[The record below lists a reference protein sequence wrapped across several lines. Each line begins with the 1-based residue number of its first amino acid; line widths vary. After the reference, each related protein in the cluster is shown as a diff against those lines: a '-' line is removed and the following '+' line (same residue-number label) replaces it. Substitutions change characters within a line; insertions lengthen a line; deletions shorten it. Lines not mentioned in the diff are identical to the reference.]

1 LKSNESFNNSTS
13 FRLKIII
20 IISYIILA
28 IIINLLFSALVAD
41 SKNKKSNEV
50 EHRYKV
56 ILEAKKYFSAI
67 QDTETGQRGYLLT
80 QDRSYLAP
88 YYDGLLQSK
97 KSFKQLS
104 NLSVMNTPQLMKLQ
118 DIEKIMYLKFDE
130 LDTTIQKKNLLDSL
144 EIVRKDHGKKYMN
157 KIRNLLADFIK
168 AEELSLQKRKVE
180 LYDTTQ
186 KHLMIVRITFSVFL
200 LGLFYFLYRS
210 LNSQYKI
217 GFFKQEQEL
226 YRQQSELQKAIDNHS
241 IVAITDT
248 KGNITYVNDKFI
260 QISGYCEDE
269 LIGCNHRLLNSGV
282 HTKDFWKAM
291 YSSIKNKQTWKDEVC
306 NRSKD
311 GSLYWVDTTIVPIL
325 DKNNDIKNYIAI
337 RTDISQRK
345 KNETE
350 LLQANKK
357 AINSAKIKS
366 EFLANMS
373 HEIRT
378 PLNAIIGF
386 IELLQEKE
394 KEKEKQ
400 KYLNIIN
407 NSSKNLLNIIND
419 ILDFSKIES
428 GKFTIEE
435 DIFNPMESFKLI
447 EGLFTVNLESKNIQF
462 DVEYKNLPTF
472 LIGDILRITQVLNN
486 LLSNAIKFT
495 PEDKKISLFI
505 QYDKENLDISVKD
518 EGIGISTEYQSKI
531 FDVFSQEDS
540 STTRVYG
547 GTGLG
552 LAISYNLVKAMGS
565 ELKFHSTLGKGSEF
579 YFSLPII
586 ESKQT
591 HQNISINHTADLG
604 NKKSLLV
611 EDNLSNQM
619 FMSVILKKMNLD
631 FDIANNGLEA
641 IEMFQKNRYDV
652 IFMDENMPKLTG
664 IEATIQIREMEKKE
678 GLVHTPII
686 ALTANALPDDRKRF
700 LKAGMDEYM
709 TKPLNQKKLTSI
721 LNNILQ

>member
-1 LKSNESFNNSTS
+1 MKSNEYFNSNTS

-20 IISYIILA
+20 IISYVILS
-28 IIINLLFSALVAD
+28 IIINLLFSVLVAD
-41 SKNKKSNEV
+41 SKNKKSDEV
-50 EHRYKV
+50 EHTYKV

-80 QDRSYLAP
+80 QDRSYLEP
-88 YYDGLLQSK
+88 YYQGLIQSK

-104 NLSVMNTPQLMKLQ
+104 KLSVMNNSQLIKLQ
-118 DIEKIMYLKFDE
+118 NIEKIMYLKFDE
-130 LDTTIQKKNLLDSL
+130 LNETIQKKNPLDSL
-144 EIVRKDHGKKYMN
+144 EIVRRDDGKKYMD
-157 KIRNLLADFIK
+157 KIRSLLADFIK
-168 AEELSLQKRKVE
+168 DEELALQKRKNE
-180 LYDTTQ
+180 FYDTTQ
-186 KHLMIVRITFSVFL
+186 KHLMIVRITFSMFL

-226 YRQQSELQKAIDNHS
+226 YRQQSELQKALDEHS

-248 KGNITYVNDKFI
+248 KGKITYVNDKFI

-269 LIGCNHRLLNSGV
+269 LIGSNHRLLNSGA
-282 HTKDFWKAM
+282 HSKDFWKKM
-291 YSSIKNKQTWKDEVC
+291 YSSIKNKNTWKEEVC

-311 GSLYWVDTTIVPIL
+311 GSLYWVNTTIVPIL
-325 DKNNDIKNYIAI
+325 DKNSDIKNYIAI
-337 RTDISQRK
+337 RTDITQRK
-345 KNETE
+345 KNEIE
-350 LLQANKK
+350 LLRANEK
-357 AINSAKIKS
+357 AITSAKIKS

-435 DIFNPMESFKLI
+435 DIFKPIESFKLI
-447 EGLFTVNLESKNIQF
+447 EGLFTVNLEAKNIQF
-462 DVEYKNLPTF
+462 DVEYNNLPTF

-495 PEDKKISLFI
+495 PEGKKISLCI
-505 QYDKENLDISVKD
+505 QYNNENLEISVKD
-518 EGIGISTEYQSKI
+518 EGIGISAEYQSKI
-531 FDVFSQEDS
+531 FDVFTQEDS

-565 ELKFHSTLGKGSEF
+565 ELKFNSILGEGSEF
-579 YFSLPII
+579 YFSLPIV

-591 HQNISINHTADLG
+591 NTDETINNTSDLG

-619 FMSVILKKMNLD
+619 FMTVILKKMNLD

-641 IEMFQKNRYDV
+641 VELFQKNKYDV

-664 IEATIQIREMEKKE
+664 IEATKQIREIEQKE
-678 GLVHTPII
+678 DLGHTPII

-721 LNNILQ
+721 LNNIL